1 MSKTKDLNRLRKI
14 YPLLRQKPVY
24 GKFLSL
30 EEIQE
35 QSGIDVEVNII
46 NFNNEFQKTYE
57 FQGTYSEIPIIAL
70 TPEEENV
77 NVFITSLTNSSVVI
91 ESSSDFTGKV
101 HIQVFDAS

>member
-35 QSGIDVEVNII
+35 QSGIDVEVAII
-46 NFNNEFQKTYE
+46 DFSNSYQE
-57 FQGTYSEIPIIAL
+57 TYSFEKNYTEVPVIGLSAAD
-70 TPEEENV
+70 ENV
-77 NVFITSLTNSSVVI
+77 NVFITALSTTAITI
-91 ESSSDFTGKV
+91 ESSNNFTGKV